1 MNTIKNNV
9 DLTLG
14 IAALVAGGQLI
25 NLTPHPVN
33 IILDGAD
40 DPIIIIAPADAP
52 TPRVTTT
59 ATVVAPGFVTTVM
72 GDVTDLP
79 YPVPGKLLIVGAL
92 IRTALPD
99 RDDLIGPDTSPTG
112 AVRDAAAGMII
123 GARGF
128 QF

>member
-14 IAALVAGGQLI
+14 IANLVNGGNLV

-33 IILDGAD
+33 VILDGAD
-40 DPIIIIAPADAP
+40 DPITIAPSGVV
-52 TPRVTTT
+52 PRVAST
-59 ATVVAPGFVTTVM
+59 ATVVAPGFITSTF

-79 YPVPGKLLIVGAL
+79 DPVPGKLLIVGAMV
-92 IRTALPD
+92 RTALPD

-112 AVRDAAAGMII
+112 AVRNADGQIV
-123 GARGF
+123 GVRGF

>member
-1 MNTIKNNV
+1 MNTVKNGVN
-9 DLTLG
+9 LNFG
-14 IAALVAGGQLI
+14 IAALVADNKLV
-25 NLTPHPVN
+25 NLTPHPINV
-33 IILDGAD
+33 ILDD
-40 DPIIIIAPADAP
+40 DSDPIVIAPSGIV
-52 TPRVTTT
+52 PRVAST

-79 YPVPGKLLIVGAL
+79 DKKDGVLLIVGAM

-112 AVRDAAAGMII
+112 AVRNGDGMII
-123 GARGF
+123 GVRGF

>member
-1 MNTIKNNV
+1 MNTLKNDV
-9 DLTLG
+9 DLGLG
-14 IAALVAGGQLI
+14 IAALVAGGNLI

-33 IILDGAD
+33 IFLDGAD
-40 DPIIIIAPADAP
+40 DPIVIAPSGIV
-52 TPRVTTT
+52 PRVAST

-79 YPVPGKLLIVGAL
+79 DPVPGRLLIVGAMV
-92 IRTALPD
+92 RTALPD

-112 AVRDAAAGMII
+112 AVRNSDGMII
-123 GARGF
+123 GVRGF

>member
-1 MNTIKNNV
+1 MNTVKNGVN
-9 DLTLG
+9 LNLG
-14 IAALVAGGQLI
+14 IAALVADNKLV
-25 NLTPHPVN
+25 NLTPHPINV
-33 IILDGAD
+33 ILDD
-40 DPIIIIAPADAP
+40 DSDPIVIAPSGIV
-52 TPRVTTT
+52 PRVAST

-79 YPVPGKLLIVGAL
+79 DKKDGVLLIVGAM

-112 AVRDAAAGMII
+112 AVRNGDGMII
-123 GARGF
+123 GVRGF